1 MKQILTKLRLLTAL
15 LVFLGISGIA
25 KAQTPTYQLYFT
37 NVTHPANNI
46 VEWDAYLLRTGTT
59 ELQLASI
66 QFGFG
71 YDISILNGGTL
82 TASIIA
88 GASDLPLAMQPTSIQ
103 SGTVNYSVAPVPA
116 GQTHRYINIS
126 ARPVPGAGNGPL
138 ISSTDGGCGSKG
150 TRIVR
155 VRITNSVPFTPN
167 SKMNQFFSQAVGS
180 SRTKT
185 QVNAYFG
192 SPTVTNQNITV
203 DANHFSYNVPGT
215 CDPNITLNP
224 VATCAVTGSAT
235 TTAVTCF
242 GNTDGT
248 AEVTL
253 TGTGS
258 GAPGT
263 YTVDGG
269 AAQPFNTNPFTISN
283 LSAGNHTVVATVTAG
298 GCESSPIVFNVGDV
312 APVTGS
318 QTGGTAVSCNGNND
332 GTAQIT
338 LSGGSGGGTYSL
350 DGGAAVPYAANPFTI
365 SGLSGGA
372 HTVTATTAAGCVS
385 NLISINVSSPAVF
398 AGSAT
403 TTDATCGGGGNN
415 GTATITLTGGNSQA
429 PGTYS
434 LDGGAAVPYATNPFT
449 ITGLAPGNHSVVVTA
464 GPCTTAPI
472 AFFIGAPAT
481 FSATYVK
488 TNISACNATN
498 DGTIT
503 ITPTGGT
510 APYTYVWSGGYPGFA
525 PGNVSSVSNLPIG
538 YYNVTVTDAGGCGV
552 VVLNNI
558 HIQFAFTVYVTN
570 SGSTTSACG
579 NNGSI
584 ILYGNAGVQPYTYSI
599 DGTNYQSS
607 NLFTGLAAGTYTGYI
622 KDAAGCVGTKPN
634 IVIAAAA
641 PIVVNPFVRNA
652 SSCGNDGSIEIYRTG
667 GIPPYSYSLDGIT
680 YQASNVFSGLAAGAY
695 TAYVKDSK
703 DCVGSASATV
713 GQGAALSLS
722 ILKTNTSTCTN
733 DGTIRITVSGGIAP
747 FTYSLDGISYQSSN
761 LFAGLAAGSYIAYAK
776 DFKGCTG
783 QTNVTLN
790 LNTINVTANAVA
802 ASSCATSNG
811 SIQLF
816 RTGGVGPYTYS
827 LDGNTYQSSN
837 LFTGLAAGTYIGYVK
852 DSKGCIGQLTDIV
865 VGPSGCQ
872 PPVANNSKGVNVA
885 PVEAAVTSLKVQ
897 AYPNPSNDEFTLVLN
912 GYSMTEKVSIVITDV
927 MGRKVYQSEGTG
939 KQQYRF
945 GKSFF
950 AGLYTVQVIQGM
962 DKKSLKLV
970 KE

>member
-1 MKQILTKLRLLTAL
+1 MKQIITKLRLLIPLFAI
-15 LVFLGISGIA
+15 LGMTNIA
-25 KAQTPTYQLYFT
+25 EAQNPTYKLYLT
-37 NVTHPANNI
+37 NVTTPANNI
-46 VEWDAYLLRTGTT
+46 VEWDIYLLRTGAV
-59 ELQLASI
+59 ELQLATI
-66 QFGFG
+66 QLGMGF
-71 YDISILNGGTL
+71 DISILNGGTP
-82 TASIIA
+82 TATIVA
-88 GASDLPLAMQPTSIQ
+88 GASDLPPAMQPQTATIGGPSF
-103 SGTVNYSVAPVPA
+103 TAPPVPA
-116 GQTHRYINIS
+116 GQTHRYFNVA
-126 ARPVPGAGNGPL
+126 ARSVPGAGNGFF
-138 ISSTDGGCGSKG
+138 ISSVEGDCTAKG
-150 TRIVR
+150 TRIGR
-155 VRITNSVPFTPN
+155 FRLTNSVPFLPN
-167 SKMNQFFSQAVGS
+167 SHLNQVFSQTAASG
-180 SRTKT
+180 RTVT
-185 QVNAYFG
+185 QINAYVG
-192 SPTVTNQNITV
+192 TTNTNVTVYANQ
-203 DANHFSYNVPGT
+203 FSYNVVGT
-215 CDPNITLNP
+215 CDPNPTLNP

-248 AEVTL
+248 AEITL
-253 TGTGS
+253 TGTGA

-269 AAQPFNTNPFTISN
+269 ATQPYTTNPFTITG
-283 LSAGNHTVVATVTAG
+283 LSAGNHTIVATVTAG
-298 GCESSPIVFNVGDV
+298 GCESTPIVVNVGTP

-318 QTGGTAVSCNGNND
+318 QTGGTAVTCSGNND
-332 GTAQIT
+332 GTAEIT
-338 LSGGSGGGTYSL
+338 LTGGAGGGTYSL

-365 SGLSGGA
+365 TGLSGGA

-385 NLISINVSSPAVF
+385 NLISINVTSPAVF

-415 GTATITLTGGNSQA
+415 GTATITLTGGNAQA

-434 LDGGAAVPYATNPFT
+434 LDGGAPVGYVTNPFT
-449 ITGLAPGNHSVVVTA
+449 ITGLTPGNHSVVVTS

-472 AFFIGAPAT
+472 AFFIGAPET

-525 PGNVSSVSNLPIG
+525 PGNVSAVSNLPIG
-538 YYNVTVTDAGGCGV
+538 YYNVTITDAGGCGV

-570 SGSTTSACG
+570 NGSTTSACG
-579 NNGSI
+579 NNGTI

-599 DGTNYQSS
+599 DGATYQSS

-634 IVIAAAA
+634 ILIAAAA

-667 GIPPYSYSLDGIT
+667 GIPPYSYSLDGVT
-680 YQASNVFSGLAAGAY
+680 YQSSNVFSGLAAGAY

-747 FTYSLDGISYQSSN
+747 FTYSLDGISYQSSY
-761 LFAGLAAGSYIAYAK
+761 LFAGLAAGSYTAYAK
-776 DFKGCTG
+776 DSKGCTG
-783 QTNVTLN
+783 QTNVTLS
-790 LNTINVTANAVA
+790 LNTINVTAYAVA
-802 ASSCATSNG
+802 ASSCAVSNG

-837 LFTGLAAGTYIGYVK
+837 LFTGLAAGSYIGYVK

-872 PPVANNSKGVNVA
+872 PPVANNSKGGVA
-885 PVEAAVTSLKVQ
+885 PVEVAVTSLKVQ
-897 AYPNPSNDEFTLVLN
+897 AYPNPSADEFTLVLN
-912 GYSMTEKVSIVITDV
+912 GYSMTEKVSIVISDV
-927 MGRKVYQSEGTG
+927 MGRKVYQAEGTG

>member
-1 MKQILTKLRLLTAL
+1 MKKILTKFKGLMLLFA
-15 LVFLGISGIA
+15 VLGFANTSQ
-25 KAQTPTYQLYFT
+25 AQTPTYQLYFT
-37 NVTHPANNI
+37 NVTTTANTI
-46 VEWDAYLLRTGTT
+46 TWDAYLLRTGAT
-59 ELQLASI
+59 ELQLATI

-71 YDISILNGGTL
+71 FDVTILNGGTP
-82 TASIIA
+82 TGSIIS
-88 GASDLPLAMQPTSIQ
+88 GFSDLPTPMQPTSVVV
-103 SGTVNYSVAPVPA
+103 SGSFTNGPIPVGTTYRYVSVAAKAP
-116 GQTHRYINIS
+116 
-126 ARPVPGAGNGPL
+126 PGAGNGPL
-138 ISSTDGGCGSKG
+138 ISNTDGGCGSKG
-150 TRIVR
+150 TRIGR
-155 VRITNSVPFTPN
+155 FRLTNSVNFTAN
-167 SKMNQFFSQAVGS
+167 SKMNHIFNSTGGAQ
-180 SRTKT
+180 RTIT
-185 QVNAYFG
+185 QVNAYVG
-192 SPTVTNQNITV
+192 TTNTNVTVI
-203 DANHFSYNVPGT
+203 ANHFSFNVAST
-215 CDPNITLNP
+215 CDPNPTLNP

-242 GNTDGT
+242 GNTDGS

-263 YTVDGG
+263 YTVDGS
-269 AAQPFNTNPFTISN
+269 APQPFNTNPFTISG
-283 LSAGNHTVVATVTAG
+283 LSAGSHTVVATVTAG
-298 GCESSPIVFNVGDV
+298 GCVSESIVFNVGDV
-312 APVTGS
+312 AAITGS
-318 QTGGTAVSCNGNND
+318 QTGGTAVSCNGDSD
-332 GTAQIT
+332 GTAEIT
-338 LSGGSGGGTYSL
+338 LTGGSGGGTYSL
-350 DGGAAVPYAANPFTI
+350 DGGASVPYAANPFTI

-385 NLISINVSSPAVF
+385 NLISVSVSSPAIF

-403 TTDATCGGGGNN
+403 STDATCEGGGNN
-415 GTATITLTGGNSQA
+415 GTATVTLTGGNSQA

-434 LDGGAAVPYATNPFT
+434 LDGGAAVPYATNPFV
-449 ITGLAPGNHSVVVTA
+449 ITGLTPGSHSIVVTA

-472 AFFIGAPAT
+472 AVFIGAPAT

-525 PGNVSSVSNLPIG
+525 PGNVAAVSNLPIG

-552 VVLNNI
+552 VVLSNI
-558 HIQFAFTVYVTN
+558 HIQFAFTTIVTN

-667 GIPPYSYSLDGIT
+667 GIPPYSYSLDDVT
-680 YQASNVFSGLAAGAY
+680 YQTSNVFSGLAAGSY

-703 DCVGSASATV
+703 GCVGSQSATV
-713 GQGAALSLS
+713 GQGAALTLS
-722 ILKTNTSTCTN
+722 TLVTNTSTCTF
-733 DGTIRITVSGGIAP
+733 DGTIRVTVSGGIAP

-761 LFAGLAAGSYIAYAK
+761 LFAGLASGPYTVYAK
-776 DFKGCTG
+776 DSKGCTG
-783 QTNVTLN
+783 QTNVTIN
-790 LNTINVTANAVA
+790 LNTINVTAYAVA
-802 ASSCATSNG
+802 ASSCATNNG
-811 SIQLF
+811 SITLF

-827 LDGNTYQSSN
+827 LDGNTYQSSS
-837 LFTGLAAGTYIGYVK
+837 LFSGLAAGTYTGYVK
-852 DSKGCIGQLTDIV
+852 DSKGCIGQLEGIV
-865 VGPSGCQ
+865 VGPTNCA
-872 PPVANNSKGVNVA
+872 PPVANNAKGIVTA
-885 PVEAAVTSLKVQ
+885 TVEPLVSSLKVQ
-897 AYPNPSNDEFTLVLN
+897 AYPNPSTDEFTLVLS
-912 GYSMTEKVSIVITDV
+912 GYNMNEKVSVVISDV
-927 MGRKVYQSEGTG
+927 MGRKVYQAEGTG

-950 AGLYTVQVIQGM
+950 AGLYTVQVIQGT

>member
-1 MKQILTKLRLLTAL
+1 MFA
-15 LVFLGISGIA
+15 FLGIANSA
-25 KAQTPTYQLYFT
+25 KAQVNYQLYFT
-37 NVTHPANNI
+37 NVQTTGNNI
-46 VEWDAYLLRTGTT
+46 VEWDIYLRSTGPTAL
-59 ELQLASI
+59 ELAQIQLGM
-66 QFGFG
+66 GFNVA
-71 YDISILNGGTL
+71 ILDGGTA
-82 TASIIA
+82 TASVV
-88 GASDLPLAMQPTSIQ
+88 GGTSELPPAMQPTAPNIGAASF
-103 SGTVNYSVAPVPA
+103 TVAPVPA
-116 GQTHRYINIS
+116 GQTHRYFNV
-126 ARPVPGAGNGPL
+126 AGRPVPGAGLGPI
-138 ISSTDGGCGSKG
+138 ISTTDGGCSAKG
-150 TRIVR
+150 TRIAR
-155 VRITNSVPFTPN
+155 FRLTNSKPFLAN
-167 SKMNQFFSQAVGS
+167 SQMSQVFSQAVGS
-180 SRTKT
+180 GRTRTAVFAYVAGVNTDITLT
-185 QVNAYFG
+185 Q
-192 SPTVTNQNITV
+192 SQIP
-203 DANHFSYNVPGT
+203 NHFSFNVAGT
-215 CDPNITLNP
+215 CDQNILLNP

-253 TGTGS
+253 TGTGA

-269 AAQPFNTNPFTISN
+269 AAQPFNTNPFTISG
-283 LSAGNHTVVATVTAG
+283 LSAGSHTVVATVTAG
-298 GCESSPIVFNVGDV
+298 GCISSPIVFNVGDV
-312 APVTGS
+312 AAITGS
-318 QTGGTAVSCNGNND
+318 QTGGTAVSCNGNSD
-332 GTAQIT
+332 GTAEIT
-338 LSGGSGGGTYSL
+338 LTGGSGGGTYSL
-350 DGGAAVPYAANPFTI
+350 DGGASVPYAANPFTI

-385 NLISINVSSPAVF
+385 NLISVSVSSPAVF

-403 TTDATCGGGGNN
+403 STDATCEGGGNN
-415 GTATITLTGGNSQA
+415 GTATVTLTGGNSQA

-434 LDGGAAVPYATNPFT
+434 LDGGAAVPYVTNPFV
-449 ITGLAPGNHSVVVTA
+449 ITGLAPGSHSIVVTA

-472 AFFIGAPAT
+472 AVFIGAPAT

-525 PGNVSSVSNLPIG
+525 PGNVAAVSNLPIG

-552 VVLNNI
+552 VVLSNI
-558 HIQFAFTVYVTN
+558 HIQFAFTTIVTN

-667 GIPPYSYSLDGIT
+667 GIPPYSYSLDDVT
-680 YQASNVFSGLAAGAY
+680 YQTSNVFSGLAAGSY

-703 DCVGSASATV
+703 GCVGSQSATV

-722 ILKTNTSTCTN
+722 TLVTNTSTCTF
-733 DGTIRITVSGGIAP
+733 DGTIRVTVSGGIAP

-761 LFAGLAAGSYIAYAK
+761 LFAGLASGPYTVYAK
-776 DFKGCTG
+776 DSKGCTG
-783 QTNVTLN
+783 QTNVTIN
-790 LNTINVTANAVA
+790 LNTINVTAYAVA
-802 ASSCATSNG
+802 ASSCATNNG
-811 SIQLF
+811 SITLF

-827 LDGNTYQSSN
+827 LDGNTYQSSS
-837 LFTGLAAGTYIGYVK
+837 LFSGLAAGTYTGYVK
-852 DSKGCIGQLTDIV
+852 DSKGCIGQLENIV
-865 VGPSGCQ
+865 VGPTNCA
-872 PPVANNSKGVNVA
+872 PPVANNAKGIVA
-885 PVEAAVTSLKVQ
+885 TVEPAVSSLKVQ
-897 AYPNPSNDEFTLVLN
+897 AYPNPSTDEFTLVLS
-912 GYSMTEKVSIVITDV
+912 GYNMNEKVSVVISDV
-927 MGRKVYQSEGTG
+927 MGRKVYQAEGTG

-945 GKSFF
+945 GKSFY
-950 AGLYTVQVIQGM
+950 AGLYTVQVIQGT

>member
-1 MKQILTKLRLLTAL
+1 M
-15 LVFLGISGIA
+15 
-25 KAQTPTYQLYFT
+25 
-37 NVTHPANNI
+37 
-46 VEWDAYLLRTGTT
+46 
-59 ELQLASI
+59 
-66 QFGFG
+66 
-71 YDISILNGGTL
+71 
-82 TASIIA
+82 
-88 GASDLPLAMQPTSIQ
+88 
-103 SGTVNYSVAPVPA
+103 
-116 GQTHRYINIS
+116 
-126 ARPVPGAGNGPL
+126 
-138 ISSTDGGCGSKG
+138 
-150 TRIVR
+150 
-155 VRITNSVPFTPN
+155 
-167 SKMNQFFSQAVGS
+167 
-180 SRTKT
+180 
-185 QVNAYFG
+185 
-192 SPTVTNQNITV
+192 
-203 DANHFSYNVPGT
+203 
-215 CDPNITLNP
+215 
-224 VATCAVTGSAT
+224 
-235 TTAVTCF
+235 
-242 GNTDGT
+242 
-248 AEVTL
+248 
-253 TGTGS
+253 
-258 GAPGT
+258 
-263 YTVDGG
+263 
-269 AAQPFNTNPFTISN
+269 
-283 LSAGNHTVVATVTAG
+283 
-298 GCESSPIVFNVGDV
+298 
-312 APVTGS
+312 
-318 QTGGTAVSCNGNND
+318 
-332 GTAQIT
+332 
-338 LSGGSGGGTYSL
+338 
-350 DGGAAVPYAANPFTI
+350 
-365 SGLSGGA
+365 
-372 HTVTATTAAGCVS
+372 
-385 NLISINVSSPAVF
+385 ISINVSSPAVF

-415 GTATITLTGGNSQA
+415 GTATVTLTGGNSQA

-434 LDGGAAVPYATNPFT
+434 LDGGAAVPYGTNPFT

-472 AFFIGAPAT
+472 AFFIGAPET

-525 PGNVSSVSNLPIG
+525 PGNVSAVTNLPIG
-538 YYNVTVTDAGGCGV
+538 YYNVTITDAGGCGV

-558 HIQFAFTVYVTN
+558 HIQFAFTVFVTN

-667 GIPPYSYSLDGIT
+667 GIPPYSYSLDGVT

-722 ILKTNTSTCTN
+722 ILSTNTSTCTN

-747 FTYSLDGISYQSSN
+747 FTYSLDGITYQSSN

-776 DFKGCTG
+776 DSKGCTG

-790 LNTINVTANAVA
+790 LNTINVTSYVIQG
-802 ASSCATSNG
+802 SSCVSNNG

-827 LDGNTYQSSN
+827 LDGNTYQTSTM
-837 LFTGLAAGTYIGYVK
+837 FTGLAAGTYIGYVK

-865 VGPSGCQ
+865 VGPSGCE
-872 PPVANNSKGVNVA
+872 PPIANNAKGVIA
-885 PVEAAVTSLKVQ
+885 PVSAAVTSLKVQ

-912 GYSMTEKVSIVITDV
+912 GYSMTEKVSIVISDV
-927 MGRKVYQSEGTG
+927 MGRKVYQAEGTG

>member
-1 MKQILTKLRLLTAL
+1 MKQIITKLRLLIPLFAI
-15 LVFLGISGIA
+15 LGMTNIA
-25 KAQTPTYQLYFT
+25 EAQNPTYKLYLT
-37 NVTHPANNI
+37 NVTTPANNI
-46 VEWDAYLLRTGTT
+46 VEWDIYLLRTGAV
-59 ELQLASI
+59 ELQLATI
-66 QFGFG
+66 QLGMGF
-71 YDISILNGGTL
+71 DISILNGGTP
-82 TASIIA
+82 TATIVA
-88 GASDLPLAMQPTSIQ
+88 GASDLPPAMQPQTATIGGPSF
-103 SGTVNYSVAPVPA
+103 TAPPVPA
-116 GQTHRYINIS
+116 GQTHRYFNVA
-126 ARPVPGAGNGPL
+126 ARSVPGAGNGFF
-138 ISSTDGGCGSKG
+138 ISSVEGDCTAKG
-150 TRIVR
+150 TRIGR
-155 VRITNSVPFTPN
+155 FRLTNSVPFLPN
-167 SKMNQFFSQAVGS
+167 SHLNQVFSQTAASG
-180 SRTKT
+180 RTVT
-185 QVNAYFG
+185 QINAYVG
-192 SPTVTNQNITV
+192 TTNTNVTVYANQ
-203 DANHFSYNVPGT
+203 FSYNVVGT
-215 CDPNITLNP
+215 CDPNPTLNP

-248 AEVTL
+248 AEITL
-253 TGTGS
+253 TGTGA

-269 AAQPFNTNPFTISN
+269 APQPYTTNPFTITG
-283 LSAGNHTVVATVTAG
+283 LSAGNHTIVATVTAG
-298 GCESSPIVFNVGDV
+298 GCESTPIVVNVGTP

-318 QTGGTAVSCNGNND
+318 QTGGTAVTCSGNND
-332 GTAQIT
+332 GTAEIT
-338 LSGGSGGGTYSL
+338 LTGGAGGGTYSL

-365 SGLSGGA
+365 TGLSGGA

-385 NLISINVSSPAVF
+385 NLISINVTSPAVF

-415 GTATITLTGGNSQA
+415 GTATITLTGGNAQA

-434 LDGGAAVPYATNPFT
+434 LDGGAPVGYVTNPFT
-449 ITGLAPGNHSVVVTA
+449 ITGLTPGNHSVVVTS

-472 AFFIGAPAT
+472 AFFIGAPET

-525 PGNVSSVSNLPIG
+525 PGNVSAVSNLPIG
-538 YYNVTVTDAGGCGV
+538 YYNVTITDAGGCGV

-570 SGSTTSACG
+570 NGSTTSACG
-579 NNGSI
+579 NNGTI

-599 DGTNYQSS
+599 DGATYQSS

-667 GIPPYSYSLDGIT
+667 GIPPYSYSLDGVT

-761 LFAGLAAGSYIAYAK
+761 LFAGLAAGSYTAYAK
-776 DFKGCTG
+776 DSKGCTG

-790 LNTINVTANAVA
+790 LNTIIVTSYVVQG
-802 ASSCATSNG
+802 SSCVSNNG

-827 LDGNTYQSSN
+827 LDGNTYQSSTIFSN
-837 LFTGLAAGTYIGYVK
+837 LAPGTYDGYVK
-852 DSKGCIGQLTDIV
+852 DSKGCIGLQSGIV
-865 VGPSGCQ
+865 INGECLPPLAQGVFTKTKVNAVPSTESGM
-872 PPVANNSKGVNVA
+872 
-885 PVEAAVTSLKVQ
+885 LDVQ
-897 AYPNPSNDEFTLVLN
+897 VFPNPSATSFLLRMHGYNDEKLMV
-912 GYSMTEKVSIVITDV
+912 KVTD
-927 MGRKVYQSEGTG
+927 MAGRIVYQAVGNG
-939 KQQYRF
+939 KQLFSF
-945 GKSFF
+945 GDNFN
-950 AGLYTVQVIQGM
+950 AGIYVLQVTQG
-962 DKKSLKLV
+962 KRKQQV
-970 KE
+970 KIIKE